1 MTKNITID
9 SIVKNLNIDELIM
22 LSNQFELNTSG
33 ITLARS
39 GIYRHN
45 LKKRMIKQLGESIQ
59 RHTFIEKFNSVLS
72 HDTKLKVFPE
82 YQHYIEHRRAAKLN
96 KINEESAKISE
107 QQEMETNKANDSYD
121 KAYAEDYNV
130 NSQRVKETVEH
141 IKEERKKIQAA
152 KEEEFINKLIKERNN
167 ELRYINM
174 NKLNNSPF
182 TDKIN
187 SIKATVERQLRKLRE
202 LEQQEKEWKN
212 EQEEQAKINTEYED
226 AYNDFF
232 MLPSEQQIYQNS
244 FNTVSFMPS
253 SKVEKRI
260 HEAHNQPFNTII
272 KLDDLTNEETQEMGV
287 LLKEFYEKFIK
298 TAELSRKILI
308 GYFVN
313 GEWIYRP
320 LDNAQ
325 IREQLEKMLNGNYVF
340 SCESI
345 PTIGSDTEADL
356 SLSFFDAIMFKPVE
370 NVKRFNERSGNSSA
384 FFPYRLKKE
393 WKPFKPLLKRYQI
406 GCSLYSFKHN
416 KPKEWINY
424 CCLIYALQQ
433 KYPDE
438 TELFEEMSRKLDGN
452 KYIDTYKLTEIGNIF
467 SIQFTVYKK
476 DSEGKSRKGNDANG
490 GKYGPDNA
498 KYAIEVCI
506 YENHFMIFDKD
517 IPCSAFFIKHYLE
530 ILQQNPIINAED
542 FRKRCLIYEKLP
554 NGTWK
559 INTKKAHI
567 NTLNFIIALMEA
579 GAFEPL
585 HRDDKDV
592 DLSCLHEWC
601 DGKKRTDKI
610 TYIEKFNYKEIA
622 EDPKNKKGEG
632 NEDKEDSIYYADFE
646 TCTQRVASDRVACSQ
661 NITINGIKTQ
671 QERAFMVC
679 IQSLDGT
686 VKHTFKGFDCAE
698 QLMDYLPT
706 KSIVY
711 FHNLGFDG
719 RLLMKHGVK
728 SNIMKGSKIVT
739 QKHEYKGKH
748 ITFKDSYSVFPQKL
762 ASFPKAFKKEF
773 KGLNIQKE
781 LFPYRYYSYEHVCGN
796 CIGQISECGNDELP
810 QWTQEQREQ
819 FKANID
825 SIPNCRLGDDEFDM
839 MLYCEFYCQQD
850 VNVLRI
856 GFNAFRESA
865 LKAPIEMDIF
875 DITTAPA
882 LANQYLNKNVFYPNG
897 KLFQYS
903 GKLQDYIMGAVY
915 GGRCMTK
922 QNKRWV
928 VDDKILD
935 DFDACSLYPSAMARL
950 FTVEGVP
957 VLIPKYR
964 LDDYIYSEWNPH
976 YYLKHAFTEDQTE
989 PTEERFISYGIFDI
1003 EIVRVGINR
1012 DFPLIVKRD
1021 NETGCNMNVN
1031 EKINMRVDLLQLEDL
1046 AHFQKIDY
1054 KIKGGIYWS
1063 GKRDHR
1069 IREVIKKLYN
1079 QRAQYKKEGNSI
1091 QEVIKLIMNSGYG
1104 KSIQKPI
1111 KTDTKYIEDNKFN
1124 HYVYEHYNNINS
1136 IKKVNDSDIW
1146 MVSVNKQIEKQFN
1159 NSVFGVSVLS
1169 MSKRIMNEVMCL
1181 AEDLDINIY
1190 YQDTDSMH
1198 IERDKLPLLAD
1209 KYKELYKRELIG
1221 SNMGCFHNDFDE
1233 LKDAYCVFHVSLGK
1247 KMYYDELTNDEGEH
1261 AEHYRMK
1268 GIPNDLIKEKAINE
1282 FNGSVKAL
1290 YMYLYNGGVLEFD
1303 LAATKI
1309 RFQMEKTGEILHK
1322 HDFKRKV
1329 KATAPCCDSRSL
1341 RGLEGRV

>member
-1 MTKNITID
+1 MSTNKIAIE
-9 SIVKNLNIDELIM
+9 SIVQNLNEDELAKVCKQYGVEYKAKFG
-22 LSNQFELNTSG
+22 LL
-33 ITLARS
+33 R
-39 GIYRHN
+39 RN
-45 LKKRMIKQLGESIQ
+45 LTQRMIKQLNKTSIH
-59 RHTFIEKFNSVLS
+59 RRTFIDKFNDVLS
-72 HDTKLKVFPE
+72 HETKLRIFPE
-82 YQHYIEHRRAAKLN
+82 YVQYIERKRVEKLN
-96 KINEESAKISE
+96 KINEELAEINE
-107 QQEMETNKANDSYD
+107 QQEKETNKAVDEYN
-121 KAYAEDYNV
+121 KAYEKYYNV
-130 NSQRVKETVEH
+130 DSQLVKDTVND
-141 IKEERKKIQAA
+141 IKAERKKQEMNA
-152 KEEEFINKLIKERNN
+152 FVNKLIKERNN
-167 ELRYINM
+167 ELI
-174 NKLNNSPF
+174 KLNNDKLDNTPF

-187 SIKATVERQLRKLRE
+187 SIKATVERQLRKLKD
-202 LEQQEKEWKN
+202 LEQQEKEWKI
-212 EQEEQAKINTEYED
+212 EQEQLAKINNDYED
-226 AYNDFF
+226 AYNDFY
-232 MLPSEQQIYQNS
+232 MLPSEQQIFKSPPNKV
-244 FNTVSFMPS
+244 TFMPA
-253 SKVEKRI
+253 SKLSFDEYLTNAEKRI
-260 HEAHNQPFNTII
+260 AKAYNQPFNTVID
-272 KLDDLTNEETQEMGV
+272 LMDLTTEDKLEMGRS
-287 LLKEFYEKFIK
+287 LKEFYETHIK
-298 TAELSRKILI
+298 TAQLNSKILV

-320 LDNAQ
+320 LDNQ
-325 IREQLEKMLNGNYVF
+325 QVKETLEKMLNGNYVF

-345 PTIGSDTEADL
+345 PKIGSDTEVNL
-356 SLSFFDAIMFKPVE
+356 SLSFIDAITFKLVE
-370 NVKRFNERSGNSSA
+370 NVKSDGERSGHSSA

-393 WKPFKPLLKRYQI
+393 WKPFKAFLKRYQI

-416 KPKEWINY
+416 KPKEWTKY

-438 TELFEEMSRKLDGN
+438 TELFEEMARKFDGN

-476 DSEGKSRKGNDANG
+476 DSNGKNRKANDSNA

-498 KYAIEVCI
+498 KYTVEVCI

-530 ILQQNPIINAED
+530 VIKNKPIADNED
-542 FRKRCLIYEKLP
+542 FMKRCLIYERRP
-554 NGTWK
+554 NGSWK
-559 INTKKAHI
+559 TNAKKAHI

-585 HRDDKDV
+585 YRDDRDV

-601 DGKKRTDKI
+601 GDEKERVGI
-610 TYIEKFNYKEIA
+610 PNIEKFNYKLLNNDKPA
-622 EDPKNKKGEG
+622 KDKKPKSA
-632 NEDKEDSIYYADFE
+632 SIYYADFE
-646 TCTQRVASDRVACSQ
+646 TCSQ
-661 NITINGIKTQ
+661 NIEFNGLKTQ
-671 QERAFMVC
+671 QEKAFMVC
-679 IQSLDGT
+679 IQSIDGSE
-686 VKHTFKGFDCAE
+686 KETFIGINCAE
-698 QLMDYLPT
+698 QLMDYLPNNAV
-706 KSIVY
+706 VY

-728 SNIMKGSKIVT
+728 SNIMKGSKIIT

-762 ASFPKAFKKEF
+762 ASFPKAFKNEF

-781 LFPYRYYSYEHVCGN
+781 LFPYRYYSYIRTIYGN
-796 CIGQISECGNDELP
+796 GVGIISECGNDELP

-865 LKAPIEMDIF
+865 LKPPIEMDIF
-875 DITTAPA
+875 EITTAPS
-882 LANQYLNKNVFYPNG
+882 LANEYLNKNVFYPNG
-897 KLFQYS
+897 NLYQYS

-957 VLIPKYR
+957 ALIPKYR
-964 LDDYIYSEWNPH
+964 LDDYIHTEWNPH

-1021 NETGCNMNVN
+1021 NETNTNMNVN
-1031 EKINMRVDLLQLEDL
+1031 ENINMRVDLLQLEDL
-1046 AHFQKIDY
+1046 AHFQKISY
-1054 KIKGGIYWS
+1054 KIKGGIYWT

-1136 IKKVNDSDIW
+1136 IKKVDESNIW
-1146 MVSVNKQIEKQFN
+1146 MVSINKQIEKQFN
-1159 NSVFGVSVLS
+1159 NCVFGVSVLS

-1181 AEDLDINIY
+1181 AEDLHINIY

-1198 IERDKLPLLAD
+1198 IERNKLPLLAD
-1209 KYKELYKRELIG
+1209 KYKELYKRDLIG
-1221 SNMGCFHNDFDE
+1221 NIMGCFHNDFDE

-1247 KMYYDELTNDEGEH
+1247 KMYYDELTNDDGEH
-1261 AEHYRMK
+1261 SEHYRMK
-1268 GIPNDLIKEKAINE
+1268 GIPNDLIKVKAIE
-1282 FNGSVKAL
+1282 KFNGSVKAL
-1290 YMYLYNGGVLEFD
+1290 YMYLYNGGELEFD
-1303 LAATKI
+1303 LSATKI

-1329 KATAPCCDSRSL
+1329 RATAPAATSNA
-1341 RGLEGRV
+1341 VTAPMA